1 MEGMMEEKLLLVLL
15 GAGLGFLI
23 KSYSDRTFQIRNK
36 KKQEANQKKED
47 RLIFTKILDMLSEF
61 IKMAEPGKSEKSA
74 TQYLDELFS
83 LSFKIQYEENKLLA
97 NEVQYFVQE
106 HRGYD
111 HSFYKSL
118 REDIE
123 SLKSKLEGML
133 RYG

>member
-1 MEGMMEEKLLLVLL
+1 MEGMMEEKLLLILL

-23 KSYSDRTFQIRNK
+23 KSYSDRTFQARNK
-36 KKQEANQKKED
+36 KKQEENQKKED
-47 RLIFTKILDMLSEF
+47 RLILTKILDRLSEF
-61 IKMAEPGKSEKSA
+61 MEMVEPGKSEKPPI
-74 TQYLDELFS
+74 QYMDELFT
-83 LSFKIQYEENKLLA
+83 LSFKIKHDENKLFA

-111 HSFYKSL
+111 PAFYKSL

-123 SLKSKLEGML
+123 SLKSKLDGML

>member
-1 MEGMMEEKLLLVLL
+1 MEEKLLLILL

-23 KSYSDRTFQIRNK
+23 KSYSERTQQAMKK
-36 KKQEANQKKED
+36 KKQEGNQKKED
-47 RLIFTKILDMLSEF
+47 RLVLTKILDTLSEF
-61 IKMAEPGKSEKSA
+61 MEKVEPGKSEKSPIR
-74 TQYLDELFS
+74 YLDELFS
-83 LSFKIQYEENKLLA
+83 LSFKIQHEENKLLA

-106 HRGYD
+106 HREYD
-111 HSFYKSL
+111 PSFYKSM

>member
-1 MEGMMEEKLLLVLL
+1 MMEEKLLLILL

-23 KSYSDRTFQIRNK
+23 KSYSVRTYQARNK
-36 KKQEANQKKED
+36 KRQEINQKKED
-47 RLIFTKILDMLSEF
+47 RIIFTKILDTLSVFMETV
-61 IKMAEPGKSEKSA
+61 EPGKSEKSPI
-74 TQYLDELFS
+74 QYLDELFT
-83 LSFKIQYEENKLLA
+83 LSFKIKHEENKLFA

-111 HSFYKSL
+111 PSFYKSL

>member
-1 MEGMMEEKLLLVLL
+1 MEEKLLLVLL

-23 KSYSDRTFQIRNK
+23 KSYSERTNQARIK
-36 KKQEANQKKED
+36 KKQEENQKKED
-47 RLIFTKILDMLSEF
+47 RLILTKILDRLSEF
-61 IKMAEPGKSEKSA
+61 MEMAEPGKSEKSSF
-74 TQYLDELFS
+74 QYLDELYS
-83 LSFKIQYEENKLLA
+83 LSFKIQNEENKLFA

-111 HSFYKSL
+111 PSFHKSL

-123 SLKSKLEGML
+123 SLKSKLEGMF

>member
-1 MEGMMEEKLLLVLL
+1 MEEKLLLILL

-23 KSYSDRTFQIRNK
+23 KSYSERTNQARKK
-36 KKQEANQKKED
+36 KKQEENQKKED
-47 RLIFTKILDMLSEF
+47 RFIFNKILDMLSEF
-61 IKMAEPGKSEKSA
+61 MEMVEPGKSEKSPI
-74 TQYLDELFS
+74 QYLDELFS
-83 LSFKIQYEENKLLA
+83 LSFKIQHEENKLLA

-111 HSFYKSL
+111 PSFHKSL

-123 SLKSKLEGML
+123 SLKSKLEGIR